1 MATETVDIFNDNFS
15 EDSFSNRE
23 EESEYV
29 GDDKNNL
36 ELIQDGGKRHSTP
49 TSSRDHSPSPS
60 SSSSSSSKDAHKHT
74 HTTSELTVIKVDSD
88 SDSKPTIS
96 SNPVYQREQEEK
108 KDDEDISTENE
119 SENEKEES
127 DDESE
132 SSTIDQLSRD
142 PLFLV
147 LSQYLSNKDGN
158 IVDALYKINKTL
170 KKILAKMQ

>member
-1 MATETVDIFNDNFS
+1 MTTETVDIFNDSFS
-15 EDSFSNRE
+15 EDSFNNHE
-23 EESEYV
+23 EESEYIG
-29 GDDKNNL
+29 GDDQQSENL
-36 ELIQDGGKRHSTP
+36 MQEGGKRPIKKQTP
-49 TSSRDHSPSPS
+49 SRDSSRSREEFLQKTPHHVKLP
-60 SSSSSSSKDAHKHT
+60 
-74 HTTSELTVIKVDSD
+74 TSELTVIKVE

-96 SNPVYQREQEEK
+96 SNPIYQKEQDEK

-119 SENEKEES
+119 SDNESKSDSDNES
-127 DDESE
+127 D

-170 KKILAKMQ
+170 KKLLAKL